1 MLNLLYFTEAILKN
15 RTLTDAKKRE
25 QFTILKKQME
35 MDLMVKYIH
44 VICTNHFRYVKD
56 SDSISGLYDLLV
68 STCTCK
74 PIMFVLQRRSNAVEA
89 EKKTDKERMEML
101 MIQEREMTEK
111 EKELEDEAR

>member
-68 STCTCK
+68 STCK